1 MDIKYKNKYLK
12 YKKMYNQVIGKD
24 INTEIIQEGGGKT
37 NRMIFM
43 TKKHLIDYF
52 KEANEQK
59 IKKCYKRPVNT
70 NKYSGIIETPSYDDM
85 QNIWGDNNITERPYV
100 MEQDNNEIKNILSF
114 FDERRAEID
123 NNLMKTMRENAHAMK
138 KQLAKFANNAG
149 KSVLE
154 ASAMIPGSDLFC
166 INKVINM
173 VNKTKNI
180 DFEYLKKNDKE
191 LMVDMTVDYL
201 EETKDYLLSSN
212 MVNVDDLSFKMEKYP
227 VITMKNNLPTH
238 NNLSTALCKM
248 YLDEIN
254 KKHLNN
260 QYTDNE
266 YTVIFYFTMH
276 HDKCNT
282 IDGMYVSSNLLYD
295 TLNAQQLEPYINM
308 KLFDSYNYDNTR
320 RNYMYTVID
329 EFASGNFKDIIPPS
343 DAELSKP
350 QPNSRRW

>member
-1 MDIKYKNKYLK
+1 MDNKYKNKYLK

-85 QNIWGDNNITERPYV
+85 QNIWTNNNNITGRPYV
-100 MEQDNNEIKNILSF
+100 MEEKNNEIQHLLSTG
-114 FDERRAEID
+114 EEA
-123 NNLMKTMRENAHAMK
+123 
-138 KQLAKFANNAG
+138 LAKVENNII
-149 KSVLE
+149 KTLRE
-154 ASAMIPGSDLFC
+154 KITIPGSDLYC
-166 INKVINM
+166 INKAISI

-180 DFEYLKKNDKE
+180 DFKYLKKVDKE
-191 LMVDMTVDYL
+191 LMADMTLDYL
-201 EETKDYLLSSN
+201 EETKGYLTTS
-212 MVNVDDLSFKMEKYP
+212 KYP
-227 VITMKNNLPTH
+227 VITMKNNLSSH
-238 NNLSTALCKM
+238 NNVSSALCKM

-254 KKHLNN
+254 KEHS
-260 QYTDNE
+260 DNE

-282 IDGMYVSSNLLYD
+282 IDGIYVSSNLLHD

-329 EFASGNFKDIIPPS
+329 EFASGNFKAIIPPS